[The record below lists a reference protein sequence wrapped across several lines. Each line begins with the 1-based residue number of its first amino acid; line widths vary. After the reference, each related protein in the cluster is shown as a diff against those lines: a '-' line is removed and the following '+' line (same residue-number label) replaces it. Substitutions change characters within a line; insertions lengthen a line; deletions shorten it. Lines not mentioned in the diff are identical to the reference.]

1 MEYQKV
7 TVVLQ
12 PFVQEAA
19 DIMMAMLGDMGFESF
34 VETDNGFEG
43 YIPVPLYQ
51 PGMLNGV
58 ELPFE
63 GVAFTFTDELIP
75 DQNWNKVWEENY
87 FKPIVI
93 GEECLVRSPFHEG
106 VPGVKYEILIE
117 PKMSFGTG
125 HHETTSLMVE
135 FILKLDVAGKRVLDM
150 GCGTGILGI
159 LAAMRGA
166 QSVKGI
172 DIDQWCYENTLEN
185 IDKNNIAN
193 MTVAVGDASALGDE
207 HYDVI
212 LANINRNI
220 LLNDMHH
227 YTEVLN
233 PGGVLIMSGFYSE
246 DLPMIDEMAKKLNL
260 SKITSKINNNWVAV
274 AYRC

>member
-1 MEYQKV
+1 MEYQKI
-7 TVVLQ
+7 TVVLH
-12 PFVQEAA
+12 PFVQEVS
-19 DIMMAMLGDMGFESF
+19 DVMMALMGDMGFESF
-34 VETDNGFEG
+34 VDTADGFEG
-43 YIPVPLYQ
+43 YIPAHLYQ
-51 PGMLNGV
+51 PVMMDEM
-58 ELPFE
+58 ELPMD
-63 GVAFTFTDELIP
+63 GICFTHTDELIP

-87 FKPIVI
+87 FKPILI

-125 HHETTSLMVE
+125 HHETTSLVIE
-135 FILKLDVAGKRVLDM
+135 FILKLDVAAKLVLDM

-166 QSVKGI
+166 ESVKGI
-172 DIDQWCYENTLEN
+172 DIDNWCYENSMEN
-185 IDKNNIAN
+185 IAKNNIGN
-193 MTVAVGDASALGDE
+193 MSVAIGDASLLGDE
-207 HYDVI
+207 CYDVI

-227 YTEVLN
+227 YTAVLN

-246 DLPMIDEMAKKLNL
+246 DLPMIDEEAKKLNL

-274 AYRC
+274 AYRN

>member
-51 PGMLNGV
+51 PSMLDEV
-58 ELPFE
+58 ELPVE
-63 GVAFTFTDELIP
+63 GVGFTYADEKIP

-93 GEECLVRSPFHEG
+93 GEECLVRSPFHEP

-166 QSVKGI
+166 QNVKGI

-185 IDKNNIAN
+185 IEKNNISN

-227 YTEVLN
+227 YSSVLN

-274 AYRC
+274 AYRS